1 MAEVAQTDASAEKDV
16 HSEDVGEQLAD
27 LKLADSEKSAD
38 KDATPS
44 EKNSD
49 SEEKYPNDYSYDP
62 ATGFGAAVEND
73 NQHTHYATNNWQYD
87 HRQRKE
93 AAAIDTVTVDLVRR
107 PDEGWGLKIIG
118 SGPCYVEKV
127 KPGGPAD
134 YAGVQ
139 AGDCIF
145 RGVRLKILGGR
156 GETPKTCFRGK
167 TPRNRKKSPETLRI
181 SRIMPFF
188 KISSRTTEP
197 FTPLCILTVNG
208 QNVLKVSHDQIVEL
222 IKEAGRMLRMKVL
235 PPEEGDDE
243 SKSDN
248 MGSDDEDGFGGKS
261 AWTGGRRRLQTKSKT
276 KKKGKNDEEK
286 SWWCADESG
295 SEGEKDAKEDKN
307 KDPFEDFDPTDF
319 SKFQEI
325 SDKFDRKVNKKVKS
339 AADYDDPNPVDYDS
353 EEELERFMKM
363 KKKLKLLGKIQELD
377 SDDEGGDVMDEFKEF
392 MKYRHML
399 RSDTKRTFATTGNSR
414 FDTDPLNRQMASAA
428 HRR

>member
-27 LKLADSEKSAD
+27 LKLADSEKNAD

-145 RGVRLKILGGR
+145 RGVRLKILGGGGKR
-156 GETPKTCFRGK
+156 QKRVSGAKPQEIAKNHQKHSEFRG
-167 TPRNRKKSPETLRI
+167 
-181 SRIMPFF
+181 
-188 KISSRTTEP
+188 
-197 FTPLCILTVNG
+197 LCN
-208 QNVLKVSHDQIVEL
+208 
-222 IKEAGRMLRMKVL
+222 
-235 PPEEGDDE
+235 
-243 SKSDN
+243 
-248 MGSDDEDGFGGKS
+248 
-261 AWTGGRRRLQTKSKT
+261 
-276 KKKGKNDEEK
+276 
-286 SWWCADESG
+286 
-295 SEGEKDAKEDKN
+295 
-307 KDPFEDFDPTDF
+307 F
-319 SKFQEI
+319 SKFPAGRQ
-325 SDKFDRKVNKKVKS
+325 R
-339 AADYDDPNPVDYDS
+339 
-353 EEELERFMKM
+353 
-363 KKKLKLLGKIQELD
+363 LLRPC
-377 SDDEGGDVMDEFKEF
+377 V
-392 MKYRHML
+392 Y
-399 RSDTKRTFATTGNSR
+399 
-414 FDTDPLNRQMASAA
+414 
-428 HRR
+428 